1 MFFKL
6 LKTDNSNITRRIV
19 SGSFWVLVGTIV
31 SKIMVFVATIIVA
44 RILSKEVYGQLG
56 IIRSTIQL
64 FVGLTAFGIGA
75 TATKHI
81 VSQIRIWQL
90 EYIVLLIYSF
100 F

>member
-64 FVGLTAFGIGA
+64 LWDLRHLV
-75 TATKHI
+75 
-81 VSQIRIWQL
+81 
-90 EYIVLLIYSF
+90 
-100 F
+100 